1 MKASVQGLTQGALE
15 TAMKPI
21 KDRYGNK
28 LTKKQQRPR
37 KAYWRLTRMLSRLR
51 IKSYEH
57 DHDKPSFH
65 ITVPT
70 FGMVFKFQKNLMLPE
85 YEGWDVLAV
94 DLEELEV
101 NDSKFGEDLM
111 WLLISKG
118 YMCYLRNGDVNTSQV
133 FNYFIA
139 KQGWGLKIINKRLE
153 LYNDEPKHAFN
164 ISRNIELRDMS
175 ISHILHHNPDFFDYL
190 W

>member
-1 MKASVQGLTQGALE
+1 
-15 TAMKPI
+15 MKPI
-21 KDRYGNK
+21 KDRYGTK

-37 KAYWRLTRMLSRLR
+37 KPYWRLTRMLTRLR
-51 IKSYEH
+51 IKSYEREH
-57 DHDKPSFH
+57 DRTSFH
-65 ITVPT
+65 ITVPL
-70 FGMVFKFQKNLMLPE
+70 FGLIFKFDKGVTFPQ
-85 YEGWDVLAV
+85 YEGWDVIDV
-94 DLEELEV
+94 DLNELEI

-139 KQGWGLKIINKRLE
+139 KQGWGIKIIRKRLE
-153 LYNDEPKHAFN
+153 LYNDEPRHAFN
-164 ISRNIELRDMS
+164 IKRNTELMDMS